1 MTRLLLLMVAPLA
14 IACRPALPAP
24 QMPLS
29 ATPAGR
35 VPELAQAP
43 EAIEAPLLPRAEVYA
58 GPNGATLWVHEN
70 PRAEEVTVSVVTR
83 RGADGAYPHGL
94 LRFALHR
101 LHVPLLSRY
110 PNSAPSSKATLYGA
124 SLSARTRPDEFS
136 KLFWG
141 LLGSLRDPAYEPD
154 DLDDARRRMRRR
166 LERLSDGSHLRATLA
181 AVEHLEGNLDRLSH
195 AHRPSRDRIEGYKRQ
210 AMVACLH
217 ERFAPEDLVVIVSG
231 PVHLAD
237 VIGLFDASFGAMAP
251 GQDRVVAPERA
262 PARPARAL
270 LSQVTRGD
278 RAHVLM
284 VQEAPALDHAD
295 RPGFELLTDL
305 LGGAFSSLLNGSLRE
320 QHAYTYGAFATIRT
334 SYYRD
339 VLLVAS
345 DFQPERVD
353 EALRE
358 LFSQLARLRSE
369 PLSAERLAVARSRI
383 WSHLRWRAEHRPARL
398 LRDLWMTGISADDY
412 EARYAAL
419 SELTPEDAMALAR
432 RTLDPTRA
440 LLVVTG
446 DFTRVSGFLV
456 TRDREGFHLTED

>member
-1 MTRLLLLMVAPLA
+1 M
-14 IACRPALPAP
+14 
-24 QMPLS
+24 
-29 ATPAGR
+29 
-35 VPELAQAP
+35 
-43 EAIEAPLLPRAEVYA
+43 
-58 GPNGATLWVHEN
+58 
-70 PRAEEVTVSVVTR
+70 
-83 RGADGAYPHGL
+83 
-94 LRFALHR
+94 
-101 LHVPLLSRY
+101 
-110 PNSAPSSKATLYGA
+110 
-124 SLSARTRPDEFS
+124 
-136 KLFWG
+136 
-141 LLGSLRDPAYEPD
+141 
-154 DLDDARRRMRRR
+154 
-166 LERLSDGSHLRATLA
+166 
-181 AVEHLEGNLDRLSH
+181 
-195 AHRPSRDRIEGYKRQ
+195 
-210 AMVACLH
+210 
-217 ERFAPEDLVVIVSG
+217 
-231 PVHLAD
+231 HLAD

-412 EARYAAL
+412 EGRYAAL